1 MRIQA
6 SHRKSYSSLTNIF
19 HFSFKV
25 NRCYK
30 NDNELQVAD
39 EKASIKY
46 YTVSQCHLNIFKNYI
61 RDQYYIASGRL
72 Q

>member
-46 YTVSQCHLNIFKNYI
+46 YTLSQCHLNIF
-61 RDQYYIASGRL
+61 
-72 Q
+72 